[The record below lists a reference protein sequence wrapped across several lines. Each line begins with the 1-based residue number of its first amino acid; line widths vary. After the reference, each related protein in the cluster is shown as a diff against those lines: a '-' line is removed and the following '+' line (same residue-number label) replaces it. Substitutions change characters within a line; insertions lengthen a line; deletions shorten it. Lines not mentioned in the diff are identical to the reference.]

1 MKDTGSHFLRTKKTW
16 KAYHDSLINKE
27 ANLGSKNLVASTQ
40 LFSSSNFKW
49 ISGTEFKELNEFCTE
64 WDKPEKWTELENKIL
79 DENSKI
85 LGVKSLPAMNL
96 ANPAM
101 KVKQSKKRKRSEKIK
116 SESPK
121 AKMSKLNEIPKYQK
135 KYSNIC
141 SIESNSLRTTRC
153 QSGGQK
159 DSDL

>member
-1 MKDTGSHFLRTKKTW
+1 MRKK
-16 KAYHDSLINKE
+16 
-27 ANLGSKNLVASTQ
+27 
-40 LFSSSNFKW
+40 FSNFKW

-121 AKMSKLNEIPKYQK
+121 AKMSKFDEIPKSSPQK
-135 KYSNIC
+135 
-141 SIESNSLRTTRC
+141 R
-153 QSGGQK
+153 
-159 DSDL
+159 SDLFSHKIHTKIVMMDGKPCTSLKIYHKHQLPSSSDSE